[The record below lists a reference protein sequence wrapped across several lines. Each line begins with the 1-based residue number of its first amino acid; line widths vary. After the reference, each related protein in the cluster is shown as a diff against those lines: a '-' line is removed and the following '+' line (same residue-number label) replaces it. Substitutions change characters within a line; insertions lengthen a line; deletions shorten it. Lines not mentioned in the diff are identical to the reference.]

1 MNIEAR
7 TMIDIASK
15 HIIPAVIRGTKT
27 LAETVNA
34 VVQAGVD
41 AEVQRDLLV
50 ETSSLLKEA
59 KAALTTL
66 EQVTQEAAKAHAYHD
81 EIVPVMDRL
90 RAAADQLEMIVD
102 KEIWPMPSY
111 GDLIFE
117 V

>member
-66 EQVTQEAAKAHAYHD
+66 EQVTQEAST
-81 EIVPVMDRL
+81 
-90 RAAADQLEMIVD
+90 
-102 KEIWPMPSY
+102 KEEGEGTGRILPRTGSS
-111 GDLIFE
+111 GHGSTQNSG
-117 V
+117 